1 MMHTKNTRA
10 NLAKK
15 AFSSCSCCASRS
27 LIPCNAIQVRAIQDL
42 QRDAS
47 VLASEGQKKM
57 QANDF
62 SCILVFQKA
71 LQKIDVALAKIEQP
85 GGQASGRDET
95 RVATQLE
102 IVKLQ
107 KQLNTMIRQAVR
119 AKASFSELRK
129 VDQTERE
136 KNPTGAVDLRGR
148 ENDPALAH
156 RALTM
161 GNKSVVQGVVR
172 VENPTMY
179 NDFDPALGVLVKP
192 PKCQMHQMVD
202 ALE

>member
-10 NLAKK
+10 NLSEK

-27 LIPCNAIQVRAIQDL
+27 LILCNAIQVRAIQDL
-42 QRDAS
+42 ERDAS
-47 VLASEGQKKM
+47 ALASEGRKKM

-62 SCILVFQKA
+62 SCIGDFQKA

-85 GGQASGRDET
+85 GGRASGRDET
-95 RVATQLE
+95 LVATQLE
-102 IVKLQ
+102 TVKLQ
-107 KQLNTMIRQAVR
+107 KQLNAMLWQAER
-119 AKASFSELRK
+119 AKASFSELKK

-172 VENPTMY
+172 VENPTLY

-192 PKCQMHQMVD
+192 PKLQMHQTVD
-202 ALE
+202 VLE